1 MLASLDSLV
10 ISPLLVNHASW
21 LMLLTQAYFTISSC
35 SFSAVSR
42 VLLSNSWS
50 EPKVSGFCC
59 FILKAFKKPKKP
71 KTKCQTWFFYCK
83 EFTANETCLSFNQPS
98 FVCGNAARG
107 RLFTAA
113 PLTVDVLSQSSMSR
127 CMFPSRSVN
136 DLEELGRVL
145 WKETLLL
152 SKLKVKARLP
162 SSFTTFTRKQTS
174 LRPISSKCG
183 SSE

>member
-1 MLASLDSLV
+1 MRVAEFYRKRPWSCLPSLKWNGTRWDSACDDKRAKIIHLKIQQHCVKIIHRPCCEEKERLVPLKKQHVIIHGDLPGWAIMLASLDSIV

-83 EFTANETCLSFNQPS
+83 EFTANETCLSFN
-98 FVCGNAARG
+98 
-107 RLFTAA
+107 
-113 PLTVDVLSQSSMSR
+113 
-127 CMFPSRSVN
+127 
-136 DLEELGRVL
+136 
-145 WKETLLL
+145 
-152 SKLKVKARLP
+152 
-162 SSFTTFTRKQTS
+162 
-174 LRPISSKCG
+174 
-183 SSE
+183 